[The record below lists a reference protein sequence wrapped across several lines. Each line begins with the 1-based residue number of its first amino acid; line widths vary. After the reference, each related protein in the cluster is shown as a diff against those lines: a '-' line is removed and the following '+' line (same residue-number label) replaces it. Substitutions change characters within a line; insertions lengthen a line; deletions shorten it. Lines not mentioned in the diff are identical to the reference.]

1 MRGIRAPKPRDCVA
15 ENITFWADRERSRG
29 AVLSIFKL
37 AMMPDATGPERARLE
52 DQLYEALNQMTLA
65 DDRDWTSPPGFAAKG
80 AFEWEDEVHE

>member
-1 MRGIRAPKPRDCVA
+1 
-15 ENITFWADRERSRG
+15 
-29 AVLSIFKL
+29 
-37 AMMPDATGPERARLE
+37 MMPDVTGPERARLE